1 MLKQYI
7 KPATKYFRL
16 QVQPMMQLSG
26 GTPGDIVLDGPDFP
40 DLAPRN
46 HNIFAGDDD
55 SDDVEEEW

>member
-16 QVQPMMQLSG
+16 QVQPMMIVSG
-26 GTPGDIVLDGPDFP
+26 GTPGDVVVPGD

-46 HNIFAGDDD
+46 HNIFADDDD